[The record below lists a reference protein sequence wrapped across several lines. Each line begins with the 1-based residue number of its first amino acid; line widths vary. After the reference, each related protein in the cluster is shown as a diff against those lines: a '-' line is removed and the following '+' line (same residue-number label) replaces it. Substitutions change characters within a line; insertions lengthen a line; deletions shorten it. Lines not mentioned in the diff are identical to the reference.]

1 MFNTRLTFA
10 VIGRS
15 VLIIQNQIAS
25 ANYDPRVDFILR
37 KCARRVAIAESQI
50 IRRDWNF
57 NRLGATSQN

>member
-1 MFNTRLTFA
+1 MVNTRLTFA

-15 VLIIQNQIAS
+15 VLIIQNQIAA
-25 ANYDPRVDFILR
+25 ANHDPRVDFILR
-37 KCARRVAIAESQI
+37 ECARRVAIAESQI